1 MKRLLDRILLEWA
14 SADDAKPLLLRG
26 ARQVGKTYSV
36 RQLGKRFRHFVE
48 INFEETPEVGRFFD
62 GPLTIAPL
70 VSKLSAFAGKPIRPG
85 ESLLFLDEVQ
95 KVPRVLA
102 SLRFFRE
109 QMPNLR
115 VVAAGSLLEFAMEEV
130 PSFAVGR
137 VTSRF
142 LYPMMFPEFLMA
154 LGDDALLDMVEE
166 ADFDHPVD
174 PVFHARLLERYRT
187 YLLVGGMPEAVAT
200 YAKTGDLLAA
210 SSILDDLLRDFRDD
224 FAKYAKRVPLQR
236 LDETFRSVA
245 AQTGNRFVCATVSPD
260 TKSTAILSALFL
272 LEKAGLVH
280 RAVQTA
286 ASGIPLGAQSDDRRF
301 KALLCD
307 TGLCQRLLGLDLG
320 KELLVSDAELVN
332 KGPLAE
338 LAAGLSLVAAQ
349 PPATRPQL
357 HYWERSSRGANAEV
371 DYVVQIGTR
380 MIPVEVKAGTR
391 GAMQSLRIFL
401 AEKHIPFGVR
411 LSLENFGRLPDV
423 LILPLY
429 ASHRLAALVGT

>member
-1 MKRLLDRILLEWA
+1 MKRLLDKILLEWA
-14 SADDAKPLLLRG
+14 SAEDAKPLLLRG

-109 QMPNLR
+109 QMPDLR

-272 LEKAGLVH
+272 LERPGSSIVLCKPPPRESRLA
-280 RAVQTA
+280 RNRMTA
-286 ASGIPLGAQSDDRRF
+286 DSRRCCAILDSASGYW
-301 KALLCD
+301 
-307 TGLCQRLLGLDLG
+307 DL
-320 KELLVSDAELVN
+320 
-332 KGPLAE
+332 
-338 LAAGLSLVAAQ
+338 
-349 PPATRPQL
+349 T
-357 HYWERSSRGANAEV
+357 
-371 DYVVQIGTR
+371 
-380 MIPVEVKAGTR
+380 
-391 GAMQSLRIFL
+391 
-401 AEKHIPFGVR
+401 
-411 LSLENFGRLPDV
+411 
-423 LILPLY
+423 
-429 ASHRLAALVGT
+429 